1 MLCHPYNICTMLIFV
16 FFENKN
22 KKERR
27 QKKNAKEIR
36 RRITKKLKETHAFLT
51 ISRTM
56 EWEYVSRMN
65 EALSGWISFLV
76 LTMVR
81 WMIMFFFLLLLLPHI
96 CGKNGLKFN
105 QSWNWNRKFII
116 IITWKILKVL
126 NILPLPYFNAINLCV
141 WFFVFY
147 FGEVQIKWSPK
158 QLKREHISDYK
169 MQSNDHNPLKVHLM
183 QNKVLCRKVNGKTKN
198 WKVESEREGQS
209 KRKI

>member
-1 MLCHPYNICTMLIFV
+1 MYDVDFCILRKQ
-16 FFENKN
+16 EQKG
-22 KKERR
+22 KKTEKKRER
-27 QKKNAKEIR
+27 NPSSNYKEIKR
-36 RRITKKLKETHAFLT
+36 NTRFSHNLENDGVRIRFAY
-51 ISRTM
+51 
-56 EWEYVSRMN
+56 EWSTFRMN
-65 EALSGWISFLV
+65 FISGLNHGSMNDYV
-76 LTMVR
+76 
-81 WMIMFFFLLLLLPHI
+81 FFLLLLLPHI